1 MPLMDQ
7 SYPIAS
13 LIVSTDSAS
22 NAFATLTLPAG
33 GAGTYHYITL
43 LQARRIFHP
52 GYTNQVAT
60 IQTTNLNGARFLSS
74 PIASI
79 TDTNADLWIQFW
91 PPLRCATA
99 NTVTNI
105 AGVPSGTNV
114 RWSMFCSY
122 YLGCEDQ

>member
-7 SYPIAS
+7 SYPIAN
-13 LIVSTDSAS
+13 LTVSSDSAS

-33 GAGTYHYITL
+33 GAGTYHYITML
-43 LQARRIFHP
+43 RCTRVWYSGF
-52 GYTNQVAT
+52 TNIIAT
-60 IQTTNLNGARFLSS
+60 IQTTNLNGTRWLVS

-79 TDTNADLWIQFW
+79 TNANGDLVMNFW

-105 AGVPSGTNV
+105 AGVPGGTNIK
-114 RWSMFCSY
+114 WTLFCAY

>member
-33 GAGTYHYITL
+33 GTGTYHYLTL
-43 LQARRIFHP
+43 LQCKRVWHP
-52 GYTNQVAT
+52 GYTNQQAT
-60 IQTTNLNGARFLSS
+60 ITTANLNGARFLLA

-79 TDTNADLWIQFW
+79 TETNNDLWMQFW

-99 NTVTNI
+99 NTVTSI
-105 AGVPSGTNV
+105 GLMPAGTNIK
-114 RWSMFCSY
+114 WSAFCTY
-122 YLGCEDQ
+122 YLGTEDQ